1 MAGDLDAELK
11 SGYIGCGNSND
22 SSKAFVYGNTNNKIR
37 NINVRSA
44 TEDAV
49 SGKIVLAA
57 SGEVNDIYFNDVSGN
72 TTASVTGLSENFQ
85 VTHNGSLFV
94 KINDKLV
101 LGGTYTVDENI
112 ETDILNVTSGSKIK
126 VAEGASIKHTA
137 NAVIE
142 GDVENN
148 GTWTSEGNVYV
159 EGTFVNNGIWNT
171 KKYMYVGD
179 SSASSISGKVDNY
192 GTVTTV
198 SDRSYSTRINAS
210 SMFINREAAAF
221 TFGNMVNSGTIVNY
235 GSLEETYYNNF
246 SNIGKVLTTTI
257 PNFKYVLKN
266 YSSVYYKVDAEY
278 PAYCFKGEDAKISI
292 AATNVVSVGTYAFS
306 GCKSLATVKVGSAKL
321 KTVSKNAFKGTKSK
335 ITFKIPKKYYKSYM
349 AKIKA
354 KSVAAPKNAIYKKY

>member
-1 MAGDLDAELK
+1 MAGDLNAELK

-22 SSKAFVYGNTNNKIR
+22 SSKAFVYGNMNNKIR

-57 SGEVNDIYFNDVSGN
+57 SGEVKDIYFNDVSGN

-85 VTHNGSLFV
+85 VTHNGSLFL

-112 ETDILNVTSGSKIK
+112 ETNILNVTSGSKIK

-137 NAVIE
+137 NAIIE

-179 SSASSISGKVDNY
+179 SS
-192 GTVTTV
+192 T
-198 SDRSYSTRINAS
+198 
-210 SMFINREAAAF
+210 
-221 TFGNMVNSGTIVNY
+221 
-235 GSLEETYYNNF
+235 
-246 SNIGKVLTTTI
+246 
-257 PNFKYVLKN
+257 
-266 YSSVYYKVDAEY
+266 
-278 PAYCFKGEDAKISI
+278 
-292 AATNVVSVGTYAFS
+292 
-306 GCKSLATVKVGSAKL
+306 
-321 KTVSKNAFKGTKSK
+321 
-335 ITFKIPKKYYKSYM
+335 
-349 AKIKA
+349 
-354 KSVAAPKNAIYKKY
+354 